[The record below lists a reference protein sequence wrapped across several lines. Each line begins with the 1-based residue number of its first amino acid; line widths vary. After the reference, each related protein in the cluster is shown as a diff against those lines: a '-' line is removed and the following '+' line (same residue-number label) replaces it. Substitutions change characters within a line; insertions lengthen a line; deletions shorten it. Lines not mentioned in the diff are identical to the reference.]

1 MGGVLDLSKAGRG
14 ATGDPSSEET
24 SQRQA
29 LAGGVTRTGAGCSA
43 QTMRLQQRVALIT
56 GGDRGL
62 GLGIAQAFAREGARI
77 CIANRHLESGQA
89 AAAEICQAGGTA
101 IAVGM
106 DVCDEAEV
114 DQAFAACAQQW
125 GGVDILVSNAGVQHI
140 QPLRDLALTD
150 WQRMLAVHLDGAFLT
165 TRAALRSM
173 ETKGR
178 GGNILYIGSLY
189 SITSAR
195 LKGPYITAK
204 HGLVGLCQATARE
217 GIEHGIRCNI
227 IEPGFIRTELLE
239 RQIPEQ
245 AKALGISEEE
255 VVQKLF
261 LADTVD
267 GCFTTVEEVA
277 EAAVFFA
284 SYPTSALTGQSLAVS
299 HGMVM
304 H

>member
-1 MGGVLDLSKAGRG
+1 
-14 ATGDPSSEET
+14 
-24 SQRQA
+24 
-29 LAGGVTRTGAGCSA
+29 
-43 QTMRLQQRVALIT
+43 MRLNQRVALIT
-56 GGDRGL
+56 GGVRGL

-77 CIANRHLESGQA
+77 CIANRHVESGQS
-89 AAAEICQAGGTA
+89 AAAEIYRAGGSA
-101 IAVGM
+101 MAVSM
-106 DVCDEAEV
+106 DVCDEAQVE
-114 DQAFAACAQQW
+114 QAFSQCAQQW

-140 QPLRDLALTD
+140 EPLRDLALED

-165 TRAALRSM
+165 TRAAMRSM
-173 ETKGR
+173 EATGR
-178 GGNILYIGSLY
+178 GGNILYIGSLF

-195 LKGPYITAK
+195 LKAPYVTAK
-204 HGLVGLCQATARE
+204 HGLVGLCQSAARE
-217 GIEHGIRCNI
+217 GVEHGIRCNI

-239 RQIPEQ
+239 KQIPEQ

-255 VVQKLF
+255 VIKRLF

>member
-1 MGGVLDLSKAGRG
+1 MVFKGLTTIKFLKNA
-14 ATGDPSSEET
+14 
-24 SQRQA
+24 
-29 LAGGVTRTGAGCSA
+29 
-43 QTMRLQQRVALIT
+43 MRLQQRVALVT

-62 GLGIAQAFAREGARI
+62 GLGIAQAFAREGARV

-89 AAAEICQAGGTA
+89 AAAEICKAGGSA
-101 IAVGM
+101 IAVAL
-106 DVCDEAEV
+106 DVCDEVQV
-114 DQAFAACAQQW
+114 DQAFAQCAQQW
-125 GGVDILVSNAGVQHI
+125 GGVDLLVSNAGVQHI
-140 QPLRDLALTD
+140 EPLRDLALAD

-173 ETKGR
+173 EGTGH
-178 GGNILYIGSLY
+178 GGNIIYIGSLY

-195 LKGPYITAK
+195 LKAPYITAK

-217 GIEHGIRCNI
+217 GIDHGIRCNI
-227 IEPGFIRTELLE
+227 IEPAFMRTALLE
-239 RQIPEQ
+239 KQIPEQ
-245 AKALGISEEE
+245 AKALGLSEEE
-255 VVQKLF
+255 VIKKLF

-299 HGMVM
+299 HGIVM